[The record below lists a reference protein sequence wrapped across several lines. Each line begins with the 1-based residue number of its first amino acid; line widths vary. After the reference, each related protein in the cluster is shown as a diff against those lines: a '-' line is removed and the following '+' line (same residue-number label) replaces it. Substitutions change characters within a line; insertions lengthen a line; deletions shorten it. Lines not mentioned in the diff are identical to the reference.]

1 MAVRSMSPHGADPR
15 AKNGCDVCV
24 CTSYSADAEPR
35 APRHAATIAR
45 INPAVRVTF
54 VECLPFGESPRPVPA
69 IDELPNIQRLVC
81 HFATRRS
88 GLHRLLLERSLGA
101 VKRIRYMAIR
111 RLDPGLLHSRATR
124 LARMLGEIKARAY
137 VGHNIDTL
145 LPVIQAAETRNS
157 VAVFDCMEY
166 YSDMGDGQT
175 PSERRL
181 VREIEANG
189 LGRCRLV
196 LTSSDLLSDALV
208 SAYGIERPLALYNAP
223 PLEAHRSQH
232 VNGTQGFRLY
242 WRNSVLG
249 FGQRGLEDALAALVL
264 LPGDITL
271 HVQGRLPPD
280 GGAMLRTRIS
290 QLGLD
295 SRVVIHPPYLHP
307 HAVREASAHSV
318 GLCLERPG
326 NRNHEVTVSNK
337 IFDYLMAGLPVVASD
352 LPALRSII
360 DRSDGGVVY
369 QPGSAQELAR
379 KIRALYDDPVTFRR
393 LSTNARAFAVQTG
406 NLEHEMKK
414 LSEALPSVMNCL
426 AGRNA

>member
-1 MAVRSMSPHGADPR
+1 MTVRSISPDGTDAR
-15 AKNGCDVCV
+15 ATHDCDVCV

-45 INPAVRVTF
+45 MNPAVRVTF

-69 IDELPNIQRLVC
+69 IDELPNIHRLVC

-88 GLHRLLLERSLGA
+88 GLHRLLLERALRA
-101 VKRIRYMAIR
+101 VARIPYMA
-111 RLDPGLLHSRATR
+111 LGKLNPGLLHPRATR
-124 LARMLGEIKARAY
+124 LARMLREINAEAY

-145 LPVIQAAETRNS
+145 LPVIQAAQTRNS

-175 PSERRL
+175 PSGRRL
-181 VREIEANG
+181 VRQIEANG
-189 LGRCRLV
+189 LGRCQLV

-208 SAYGIERPLALYNAP
+208 SAYGIKRPLALYNAP
-223 PLEAHRSQH
+223 PLEAHRPQH
-232 VNGTQGFRLY
+232 VSGTRGFQLY

-264 LPGDITL
+264 LPSDITL

-307 HAVREASAHSV
+307 DAVREASAHSV
-318 GLCLERPG
+318 GLCLEREG
-326 NRNHEVTVSNK
+326 NRNHELTVSNK
-337 IFDYLMAGLPVVASD
+337 IFDYLMGGLPVVASD
-352 LPALRSII
+352 LPALRSIV
-360 DRSDGGVVY
+360 DRSEAGVVY
-369 QPGSAQELAR
+369 QPGSAPELALKVR
-379 KIRALYDDPVTFRR
+379 TLYDDPVSLRR
-393 LSTNARAFAVQTG
+393 LSTNAREFAVRTG

-414 LSEALPSVMNCL
+414 LSEALPFVMNCL